1 MSEKNLDGYQALGW
15 IINRSESGL
24 FLAVADELIQ
34 MEIVEVYRHGR
45 IGIYDCRQNPGG
57 YSFQTLK
64 QWIDAQSGIDTF
76 FVINFHLAI
85 QNEED
90 IRRLNF
96 SRDMLAG
103 LEKNL
108 IFFTTAYG
116 DDSLATGAYDFYSFI
131 KIRVIFE
138 EHAVEEKWREEIQ
151 TLDIEE
157 EWRTQTGLQGEPRQQ
172 LTKAYALVQQAKKES
187 DTAKYQESLRLLWK
201 AAKIYEEI
209 LGSEHLETASVYYEM
224 AEGYVNMDQYGQA
237 SEQCGR
243 ALDIRKK
250 VLGENHP
257 MIAACYDLQA
267 LIYERQGRYR
277 EAEELSS
284 RAVSMCVELLGAEHP
299 KTVLSCHNLAVI
311 YEKQGKYEEA
321 ERLYRQVLAVTE
333 KVLGKQNSDVAVT
346 YNSLAIIYLRQKKY
360 GQAEGLLEKTLAI
373 LKEVLPEYHP
383 HIADTYNNLAFLY
396 EHQNKEAEAEEMYRK
411 AITIYKVVCGGR
423 KLEGSSDLL

>member
-64 QWIDAQSGIDTF
+64 QWIDAQSGTDTF

-157 EWRTQTGLQGEPRQQ
+157 EWRTQTGLQEEPRQQ

-243 ALDIRKK
+243 ALDIRRK

-277 EAEELSS
+277 EAEEYYGKALSIDENLFGENHPET
-284 RAVSMCVELLGAEHP
+284 ANVYLALAEL
-299 KTVLSCHNLAVI
+299 
-311 YEKQGKYEEA
+311 Y
-321 ERLYRQVLAVTE
+321 
-333 KVLGKQNSDVAVT
+333 GKQNKNT
-346 YNSLAIIYLRQKKY
+346 
-360 GQAEGLLEKTLAI
+360 QAEAL
-373 LKEVLPEYHP
+373 
-383 HIADTYNNLAFLY
+383 
-396 EHQNKEAEAEEMYRK
+396 YRK
-411 AITIYKVVCGGR
+411 ARPVLSRILGEEETEK
-423 KLEGSSDLL
+423 